1 MAKKK
6 IEKIVVRLVR
16 SPLGRI
22 PKQRATVKA
31 LGLSRMGSSV
41 ELEATPAIKG
51 MIDKVAHLVT
61 VEESS

>member
-16 SPLGRI
+16 SPVGRI
-22 PKQRATVKA
+22 PRQRATVKA

-51 MIDKVAHLVT
+51 MIEKVAHLVA